1 MLPIGTYKGGYTYA
15 CNEYDEKYFNEIVSK
30 FFVNKYVAPVLPP
43 TKPDPYANFFDDLL
57 KGELSFGQSQ
67 PPPRR

>member
-30 FFVNKYVAPVLPP
+30 FFVS
-43 TKPDPYANFFDDLL
+43 KPDPIYDFFDSLL
-57 KGELSFGQSQ
+57 IGQLHQ
-67 PPPRR
+67 PQAPQYPSHQASR